1 MLLEKS
7 MMVKREYAI
16 GDSVWIYGVSVNNNR
31 SVKGKVIKS
40 IDLSA
45 QGHLNGPYYIVE
57 VPTHI
62 EPLLEIRTW
71 ENMSQDESGPVGA
84 FRELGN
90 FDSTVKKIKTAGFHY
105 DNSESDNEPTP
116 DEIYAA
122 LEKSREDVMMKPLIL
137 KEQKPK
143 RKMYYRKKKAQP

>member
-1 MLLEKS
+1 
-7 MMVKREYAI
+7 MVKKEYTI
-16 GDSVWIYGVSVNNNR
+16 GDSVWIYGVSSNNTR
-31 SVKGKVIKS
+31 TVKGKVIKI
-40 IDLSA
+40 IDLS
-45 QGHLNGPYYIVE
+45 QEGYSNDPHYIIE

-71 ENMSQDESGPVGA
+71 ETMSQDETGPVGA

-90 FDSTVKKIKTAGFHY
+90 IDSTVKKIKTSGFHY
-105 DNSESDNEPTP
+105 DNSEVDNEPTP

>member
-1 MLLEKS
+1 
-7 MMVKREYAI
+7 MVKKEYSI
-16 GDSVWIYGVSVNNNR
+16 GDLVWIYGISSNNTK
-31 SVKGKVIKS
+31 SVKGKVIKI
-40 IDLSA
+40 IDLSRE
-45 QGHLNGPYYIVE
+45 GFSNDPHYIIE
-57 VPTHI
+57 IPTHI

-90 FDSTVKKIKTAGFHY
+90 IDSTVKKIRTAGFHY
-105 DNSESDNEPTP
+105 DDPDLDSEPTP